1 MKASLKKRMTAYLID
16 IIIMLIILGF
26 ISVLYKPDDITLN
39 NNLNLLTMQYASGD
53 ITFANYMTK
62 SSEIYKQIDLNNLII
77 NIINAVYII
86 GYFVILPYFNNG
98 QTIGK
103 KMMSINVRAISNGK
117 LTIQK
122 LFVRNL
128 IINGL
133 FYLLAV
139 IICSWA
145 VPAQYYF
152 ITVTALGIIQ
162 IGLILASMFMVV
174 YRKDKKGLHDLIART
189 WVASAK

>member
-1 MKASLKKRMTAYLID
+1 MKASLKKRTTAYLID

-26 ISVLYKPDDITLN
+26 ISIFYKPDNIILN
-39 NNLNLLTMQYASGD
+39 KSLNLLTMEYASGD
-53 ITFANYMTK
+53 ITFTNYMTH

-77 NIINAVYII
+77 NIINTVYII
-86 GYFVILPYFNNG
+86 GYFIILPYFNNG

-103 KMMSINVRAISNGK
+103 KMMSINVRAKSNGK

-133 FYLLAV
+133 FYLLTV
-139 IICSWA
+139 IICSLT

-152 ITVTALGIIQ
+152 ITVTILGIIQ

-174 YRKDKKGLHDLIART
+174 YRKDKKGLHDILAGT

>member
-1 MKASLKKRMTAYLID
+1 MKASLKKRITAYLID

-53 ITFANYMTK
+53 ITFTNYMTK

>member
-1 MKASLKKRMTAYLID
+1 MKASLKKRITAYLID

-53 ITFANYMTK
+53 ITFTNYITK

-117 LTIQK
+117 LNIQK

>member
-26 ISVLYKPDDITLN
+26 ISVLYKPDDITFN

-53 ITFANYMTK
+53 ITFTNYMTK